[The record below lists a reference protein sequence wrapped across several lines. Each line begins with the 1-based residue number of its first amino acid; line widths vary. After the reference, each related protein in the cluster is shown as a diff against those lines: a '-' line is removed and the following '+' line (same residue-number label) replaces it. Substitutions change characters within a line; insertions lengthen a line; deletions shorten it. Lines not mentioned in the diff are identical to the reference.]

1 MQRPPSIITFERCYL
16 GAVALGLANNAL
28 NWTNLQEQM
37 AATPNSQLLPDWF
50 LPATIGLG
58 LVITLLLWYFVA
70 RRASVVAKWILVAFF
85 AIGLVGV
92 PGIISG
98 ISTGL
103 ISPLLAV
110 TGLITFTLNAIAV
123 WMLFRPD
130 AKLWFAGQQSG
141 LTDTFS

>member
-16 GAVALGLANNAL
+16 GAVALGLVNNVL

-37 AATPNSQLLPDWF
+37 AAAPNSQLLPDWF
-50 LPATIGLG
+50 LPATIGVG
-58 LVITLLLWYFVA
+58 LLITLLLWYFVA
-70 RRASVVAKWILVAFF
+70 RRASVVAKWILVVFF
-85 AIGLVGV
+85 AIGLIGV

-98 ISTGL
+98 VSAGL
-103 ISPLLAV
+103 ISPLLAIAGFV
-110 TGLITFTLNAIAV
+110 TLTLNAIAV

-130 AKLWFAGQQSG
+130 AKLWFAGQQTS